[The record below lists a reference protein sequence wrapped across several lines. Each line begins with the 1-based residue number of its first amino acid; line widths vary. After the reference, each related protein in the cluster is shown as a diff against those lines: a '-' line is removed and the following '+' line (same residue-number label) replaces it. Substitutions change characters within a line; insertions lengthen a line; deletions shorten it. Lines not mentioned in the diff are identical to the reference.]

1 MMRQEKRFPLVADD
15 EVLVGD
21 NPKMNLYDEQ
31 DLISNIRGTYHEKDF
46 SLALE
51 NKRETIGGQIR
62 KTTEKLLHPKQEQ
75 GQSRHS
81 RKDRLQQFKNL
92 KPFSE
97 KTQGQLARE
106 RAREDL
112 KKKKSATYLREEK
125 LGQSKVAITKTST
138 KGKTGQLS
146 HLADKLRQTDYILAD
161 LPAVYSLKKE
171 DREQGTSIR
180 KNSYDFLKKSQVY
193 NYPERHQKQERR
205 IAQELNLTEIEER
218 TDD

>member
-31 DLISNIRGTYHEKDF
+31 DLISNIKGTYHEKDF
-46 SLALE
+46 SLTLD
-51 NKRETIGGQIR
+51 NKRGTSGGQVR
-62 KTTEKLLHPKQEQ
+62 KPIERVLPNQEQ
-75 GQSRHS
+75 SLSRHS
-81 RKDRLQQFKNL
+81 RKERWQQFKNL
-92 KPFSE
+92 SPSSK

-112 KKKKSATYLREEK
+112 KKKKSATYLKEEK
-125 LGQSKVAITKTST
+125 LGQSKVTLTKTSV
-138 KGKTGQLS
+138 KGKVGQLS

-171 DREQGTSIR
+171 DREQGTTIR

-193 NYPERHQKQERR
+193 NYPERQQKQERR

-218 TDD
+218 TND

>member
-31 DLISNIRGTYHEKDF
+31 DLISNIKGTYHEKDF
-46 SLALE
+46 SLTLD
-51 NKRETIGGQIR
+51 NKRGTSGGQVR
-62 KTTEKLLHPKQEQ
+62 KTIESVLPNQKQSL
-75 GQSRHS
+75 SRHS
-81 RKDRLQQFKNL
+81 RKERLQQFKNL
-92 KPFSE
+92 RPSNK

-112 KKKKSATYLREEK
+112 KKKKSATYLKEEK
-125 LGQSKVAITKTST
+125 LGQSKVTLTKTSV
-138 KGKTGQLS
+138 KGKVGQLS

-171 DREQGTSIR
+171 DREQGTAIR

-193 NYPERHQKQERR
+193 NYPERQQKQERR

-218 TDD
+218 TND

>member
-21 NPKMNLYDEQ
+21 NPMMNLYDEQ
-31 DLISNIRGTYHEKDF
+31 DLISNIKGTYHEKDF
-46 SLALE
+46 SLTLD
-51 NKRETIGGQIR
+51 NKRGTSGGQVR
-62 KTTEKLLHPKQEQ
+62 KTIESVLPNQEQ
-75 GQSRHS
+75 SLSRHS
-81 RKDRLQQFKNL
+81 RKERLQQFKNL
-92 KPFSE
+92 SPYSK

-112 KKKKSATYLREEK
+112 KKKKSATYLKEEK
-125 LGQSKVAITKTST
+125 LGQSKVTLTKTIV
-138 KGKTGQLS
+138 KGKVGQLS

-171 DREQGTSIR
+171 DREQGTAIR

-193 NYPERHQKQERR
+193 NYPERQQKQERR

-218 TDD
+218 TND